1 MLPEIETTE
10 DELPSNEALWHLT
23 VEHEGIIRP
32 NLAAAAEEALAHV
45 LQTQS
50 FDLTTCN
57 GSGTEKTTYR
67 DFVLFE
73 SGASSLNQR
82 TLQVLR
88 VAFRTTVVRHEQ
100 MAYMGKHNIPIPAD
114 DQLGPFGEK
123 EELVFGS
130 TWAPHNIPGRIQQL
144 SGKVGSKLSRVGKT
158 IRGLEL
164 TPEDLAWE
172 DSGLPAIV
180 LDPSLPSAVRF
191 STSAPADLAAVWTK
205 YLDQDYPDS
214 DKQRMDLAKAHAWAR
229 SKYNLTTVE
238 EDWYLTQS
246 IRKFFEGS
254 NQTVP
259 YFHENTSDTSHTYYV
274 DYGGRILALT
284 QTHKVSM
291 NGNGVIGA
299 TWSLRQVTDLISEFN
314 GQDVNIPYSQANW
327 RAYTTLPPIDVCL
340 HDGETAVINLSEMD
354 HPVVYLYKDGLYTGS
369 YRFGSKGVLHQ
380 TVASKTAPTNLTHTR
395 FRDLFSNQ
403 EANCAQFFVEDDF
416 RLTVSPSRDG
426 TEREVRAN
434 LNEVSV
440 TAVTPE
446 GLPIEQRTYIVVPGK
461 NGKQT
466 CLRLYTVLHFG
477 FEGYPEGV
485 VYALDRRY
493 NTGKYILNMPI
504 NGSGNN
510 NFPTELK
517 VDRRLVEFPYDE
529 TRRAK
534 VRVSQQSPATPTR

>member
-10 DELPSNEALWHLT
+10 DELPSNEELWHLI
-23 VEHEGIIRP
+23 VAHEGIIRP
-32 NLAAAAEEALAHV
+32 NLVAAAEEALTHV
-45 LQTQS
+45 LETQS

-82 TLQVLR
+82 TLQVFR
-88 VAFRTTVVRHEQ
+88 MAFRATVVRHEQ
-100 MAYMGKHNIPIPAD
+100 MDYMVRHNIPIPD
-114 DQLGPFGEK
+114 DAQLGPFGEK
-123 EELVFGS
+123 EELVFGP
-130 TWAPHNIPGRIQQL
+130 TWALHKIPGRIHEL
-144 SGKVGSKLSRVGKT
+144 GGNVSSKLSRLGKT

-180 LDPSLPSAVRF
+180 LDPSLHSAVHL
-191 STSAPADLAAVWTK
+191 STLAPADLAALWNK

-214 DKQRMDLAKAHAWAR
+214 DGERLVLAKAHAWAR
-229 SKYNLTTVE
+229 SRYDLTTVE

-246 IRKFFEGS
+246 ITKFIKGS
-254 NQTVP
+254 NQSVP
-259 YFHENTSDTSHTYYV
+259 YFHENTTDTSHTYYI

-284 QTHKVSM
+284 QTDKVSM
-291 NGNGVIGA
+291 NGNGVTGA
-299 TWSLRQVTDLISEFN
+299 TWSLRQVIDLISEFN

-340 HDGETAVINLSEMD
+340 HDGENAVINLSEMD

-369 YRFGSKGVLHQ
+369 YRYGSKGVLHQ
-380 TVASKTAPTNLTHTR
+380 TVASNTAPTNLTHTR
-395 FRDLFSNQ
+395 FNSLFPNHAS
-403 EANCAQFFVEDDF
+403 NCAQFFVEDDF
-416 RLTVSPSRDG
+416 TLAASHRSNGMRSEPSPR
-426 TEREVRAN
+426 
-434 LNEVSV
+434 LNEVSI

-446 GLPIEQRTYIVVPGK
+446 GTPIEQRTYIVVPGK
-461 NGKQT
+461 DGKQT

-477 FEGYPEGV
+477 FEGYPGGV
-485 VYALDRRY
+485 VYTLDRRN

-510 NFPTELK
+510 NFPTELN
-517 VDRRLVEFPYDE
+517 VDRKLVEFPYNE
-529 TRRAK
+529 SRRAK
-534 VRVSQQSPATPTR
+534 VRVSSMPSENPTH